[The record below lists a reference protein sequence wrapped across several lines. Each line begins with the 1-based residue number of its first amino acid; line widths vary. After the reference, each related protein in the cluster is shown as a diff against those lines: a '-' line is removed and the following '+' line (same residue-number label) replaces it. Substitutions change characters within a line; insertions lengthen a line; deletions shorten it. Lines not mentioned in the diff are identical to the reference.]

1 MKKNKSKYICW
12 ILTPII
18 FLTLIT
24 MNKVNNIPTTLFIRE
39 GQKFQDSYLVKLTE
53 KLDIKPTITTTNTYN
68 RKINVSILGLVP
80 IKSVSIKTVSSQ
92 IMVYPG
98 GQPIGVKLNTKGVL
112 VVALSDVET
121 ENGKINSPAVISGIQ
136 IGDSILKIGNS
147 IINSSENLAKEIN
160 LLQGKEILVTIDR
173 KGSEFIKKILP
184 IKNITDDSYKI
195 GLWVR
200 DSTAGVGTLT
210 FYDANS
216 EKFAALGHPITDV
229 DTGTILS
236 INSGEIVSSSIVSIK
251 RGVRGNPGELKGI
264 FVNEELNIG
273 NIFKNTEC
281 GIFGKAN
288 CSLIN
293 NTYNKPIKI
302 ALRTEIKEGPAKI
315 LTTIDGNEPK
325 LYDIEIQKLLS
336 QDIPGPKSMIIK
348 ITDPILLEKTGGIV
362 QGMSG
367 SPIIQDNKL
376 VGAVTHVLIN
386 KPDLGY
392 GIYIEWMLQDADIL
406 SK

>member
-1 MKKNKSKYICW
+1 MKKNKFKYLCW

-18 FLTLIT
+18 FISLIT
-24 MNKVNNIPTTLFIRE
+24 IYKLQNIPSTLFIRE
-39 GQKFQDSYLVKLTE
+39 GHKIQVSYLLKLTE
-53 KLDIKPTITTTNTYN
+53 KQYIKTTSTTTNISD

-80 IKSVSIKTVSSQ
+80 VKSISIKTVPSQ

-121 ENGKINSPAVISGIQ
+121 ENGKSNSPAVTSGIQ
-136 IGDSILKIGNS
+136 IGDSILKVGNMM
-147 IINSSENLAKEIN
+147 INSSESLAREIN
-160 LLQGKEILVTIDR
+160 LLQGKEIIVTIDR
-173 KGSEFIKKILP
+173 KGNEFIKKIVP
-184 IKNITDDSYKI
+184 IKNISDDSYKI

-210 FYDANS
+210 FYDESSGN
-216 EKFAALGHPITDV
+216 FAALGHPITDV

-251 RGVRGNPGELKGI
+251 RGIRGNPGELKGI
-264 FVNEELNIG
+264 FVNEEFNIG
-273 NIFKNTEC
+273 NVLKNTEC

-293 NTYNKPIKI
+293 NIYHKPLKI
-302 ALRTEIKEGPAKI
+302 ALRSEIKEGPAKI

-325 LYDIEIQKLLS
+325 LYDIIIEKLLS
-336 QDIPGPKSMIIK
+336 QDIAGPK
-348 ITDPILLEKTGGIV
+348 L
-362 QGMSG
+362 
-367 SPIIQDNKL
+367 
-376 VGAVTHVLIN
+376 
-386 KPDLGY
+386 
-392 GIYIEWMLQDADIL
+392 
-406 SK
+406 